1 MNFLGIGPG
10 EFFFVIIIVLVVLG
24 PERLPAFARSLG
36 SSIIRLRNWLNAS
49 PDAKM
54 LLQIQNELQTEI
66 NEIRSTLREVTSSVR
81 SDLNDTTK
89 TLSLTTSSLNA
100 AITDAAQTSNM
111 TLNDAVNT
119 PYTPAPDQ
127 ERTIGK
133 PTEPATVQTDTP
145 AEPTTVNDDQRIP
158 ATVARS
164 SKPNWMNP
172 QAHASNEPDP
182 VLPTD
187 APVRSEAISSQPT
200 EPTLPPLTQPMP
212 DSAIYAEIRSLKAEI
227 SRLKEAQINPPA
239 VDTVTKLHTEIEQL
253 TREMKELRSSVA
265 AVPAQPV
272 TSDTIMFLRIEIGQ
286 LTNRIDDLQRNI
298 QNTNGESNP

>member
-10 EFFFVIIIVLVVLG
+10 EFFFVIIIALVVLG

-133 PTEPATVQTDTP
+133 STEPATVQTDTP
-145 AEPTTVNDDQRIP
+145 SEPTTVNDDQRIP

-172 QAHASNEPDP
+172 QATE
-182 VLPTD
+182 
-187 APVRSEAISSQPT
+187 SSQPDT
-200 EPTLPPLTQPMP
+200 TPPSETAVDQVVTPVQPPQPVTQPMP

-239 VDTVTKLHTEIEQL
+239 VDTVTKLHAEIEQL

-265 AVPAQPV
+265 ALPAQPV